1 MAPSIV
7 AIACISAA
15 IISIV
20 IQIAPGKPEWKHVP
34 PLNESEDLIRFVGGD
49 GSTMLAGRLALPP
62 ATDESVPVILLAHG
76 LGLTQDCSLEAFV
89 EAFTSAGFAAFTFD
103 YATFG
108 ASEGLPRHQVKP
120 NRHIADIHAAIAML
134 RRDATELGIDISR
147 IGLWGTSL
155 GGGHVLTVA
164 SADSSLKAVVAHVPH
179 LQSAAETV
187 AGMLLKDPLV
197 GSISLLK
204 VTGALIKWGVHALL
218 RQGTTYVPLHGLP
231 GSAAMMQ
238 NPGDDEGY
246 GSIVV
251 PRGGLYGW
259 RNAVTVGSMIA
270 ILVYR
275 PLNRVANVKVPSFL
289 IAAEND
295 TLCPAKP
302 TQEASNLIEGAK
314 FMQLKGV
321 GHFDVYTGK
330 ELQTILEETVAF
342 LTKHV

>member
-15 IISIV
+15 ILSIV

-34 PLNESEDLIRFVGGD
+34 PLNESEDLIRFIGGD
-49 GSTMLAGRLALPP
+49 GSTMLAGRIALPL
-62 ATDESVPVILLAHG
+62 ATNESVPVILLAHG

-120 NRHIADIHAAIAML
+120 NRHIADIHAAIEML
-134 RRDATELGIDISR
+134 RRDAAALGIDKSR

-164 SADSSLKAVVAHVPH
+164 STDSSLKAVVALVPH
-179 LQSAAETV
+179 LQSAAQTLLDT
-187 AGMLLKDPLV
+187 LLKDPLV
-197 GSISLLK
+197 GSLGVLK

-218 RQGTTYVPLHGLP
+218 RQGTTYIPLHGLP

-246 GSIVV
+246 GSLVV

-259 RNAVTVGSMIA
+259 RNAATVGSMVA
-270 ILVYR
+270 ILGYR
-275 PLNRVANVKVPSFL
+275 PLNHVTTVKVPSFL
-289 IAAEND
+289 IAAEHD
-295 TLCPAKP
+295 TLCPAKQA
-302 TQEASNLIEGAK
+302 QEASNLIEGAK
-314 FMQLKGV
+314 FVQLSGV
-321 GHFDVYTGK
+321 GHFDVYTGT
-330 ELQTILEETVAF
+330 ELQTTLEETVAF